1 MQADR
6 QSVLTARKQ
15 FFAGKT
21 LPVDSVSHAILRSWI
36 RCAEMG
42 LDERRLP
49 NIEPPTSAELK
60 QLQDRYETLRRIS
73 RPELDALYGEARE
86 LSGIVIL
93 TNAKGEVLDA
103 VGDAHFAS
111 RAGQL
116 ALRPGVRWSED
127 GTGTNAIGTALAERR
142 AVVVNGPEHY
152 FQDHEALSCAAT
164 PILDPRG
171 AVLGVLDISLPA
183 QPQAGHVLGL
193 VRLAVEQ
200 IEHRLFRSGFEGCQT
215 LRFQSD
221 PNLLGAA
228 REGILVLRE
237 GVVVG
242 ANRRGLSLIGRGY
255 DGIDQMR
262 IEDIF
267 ADPRLLE
274 TPQGRVT
281 TQDGREFFAAM
292 DMDYGSGGDLGA
304 ASREAGERAASSM
317 IDPSGG
323 HAAQSLEAV
332 ELAVMRTTL
341 DAQGGNVSA
350 AARILGVH
358 RSTLYRRLNI
368 RAH

>member
-6 QSVLTARKQ
+6 QSIITARKQ

-42 LDERRLP
+42 MDERRAP
-49 NIEPPTSAELK
+49 TIEPPTAMELK

-86 LSGIVIL
+86 LSGIVVL
-93 TNAKGEVLDA
+93 SNARGEVLDA

-127 GTGTNAIGTALAERR
+127 GTGTNAIGTALTERR
-142 AVVVNGPEHY
+142 AVAVNGPEHY
-152 FQDHEALSCAAT
+152 FQDHDTLNCAAT

-171 AVLGVLDISLPA
+171 AILGMLDISIPA
-183 QPQAGHVLGL
+183 QPQASHMLGL

-228 REGILVLRE
+228 REGILVIRD
-237 GVVVG
+237 GIVVG

-255 DGIDQMR
+255 DGIDEMR
-262 IEDIF
+262 VDDIF
-267 ADPRLLE
+267 ADQRLPE
-274 TPQGRVT
+274 GPQGRVV
-281 TQDGREFFAAM
+281 TQDGREFFAVL
-292 DMDYGSGGDLGA
+292 DSDGTGSDLGA
-304 ASREAGERAASSM
+304 VQLRETVTSIPSTLEGSASVS
-317 IDPSGG
+317 
-323 HAAQSLEAV
+323 AQSLEAV
-332 ELAVMRTTL
+332 ELALMRSTL
-341 DAQGGNVSA
+341 AAHGGNISA
-350 AARILGVH
+350 AARVLGVH
-358 RSTLYRRLNI
+358 RSTLYRRLGIHAN
-368 RAH
+368 